1 MLKAL
6 QAVSRGEKVGP
17 FWKEMIVKTFKL
29 LAAEDEKQRRKRP
42 YAASGKKGSQ
52 AKVGYTV
59 DFQKKEMIKKR
70 QKAGEE
76 IIDRSMSKVKFCK
89 KLYTLQILLCCT
101 LKYDS
106 EALQTFV
113 VTFGL

>member
-42 YAASGKKGSQ
+42 YAASG
-52 AKVGYTV
+52 
-59 DFQKKEMIKKR
+59 
-70 QKAGEE
+70 
-76 IIDRSMSKVKFCK
+76 
-89 KLYTLQILLCCT
+89 
-101 LKYDS
+101 LKMKP
-106 EALQTFV
+106 
-113 VTFGL
+113 G